1 MATLPSGTQLCSLG
15 RGWLPESSVGGG
27 CCVWGQDRLDGPEV
41 SIPVPCLC
49 TPPHAQEARK
59 KRGTMGVQ
67 KPHHGPLMDA

>member
-1 MATLPSGTQLCSLG
+1 M
-15 RGWLPESSVGGG
+15 
-27 CCVWGQDRLDGPEV
+27 WGQDRLDGPEV
-41 SIPVPCLC
+41 NIPVPCLC